1 MLTFS
6 PFNIIFLICP
16 SQSNFILTFSPSTLR
31 FLSVLR
37 NGVFILPF
45 SPSINFLSGRA
56 LAEEFQLCFQP
67 LNITFLISPSQWNIS
82 SLLSAP
88 QDYVSYQ
95 SLTRNFILLFIPSKQ
110 DFNSDLYV
118 STFPYFISFQSP
130 VEENPTV
137 KTCRRCKSFWLQP
150 CMLLCTRTCA
160 YFNAAAWILYMHILG
175 RIVNIYVRP
184 CLSSR
189 LIA

>member
-6 PFNIIFLICP
+6 PFNITFLISP

-31 FLSVLR
+31 FLSVPR
-37 NGVFILPF
+37 NGIFHPY
-45 SPSINFLSGRA
+45 
-56 LAEEFQLCFQP
+56 FQP
-67 LNITFLISPSQWNIS
+67 LKITFLISPSQKNLMLTFSQFNITF
-82 SLLSAP
+82 P
-88 QDYVSYQ
+88 IR

-160 YFNAAAWILYMHILG
+160 YFTAAAWILYMHILG
-175 RIVNIYVRP
+175 RIVNIYVHP
-184 CLSSR
+184 CLSSH
-189 LIA
+189 LIAVGRAGKLTS